1 MSTKDPGK
9 PILTRIGF
17 RVINSKGILNTE
29 SMNKDDQQCKYWTCK
44 SDFSRFCAFFLT
56 VICMII
62 ESLFTSYSD
71 IIQAFMK
78 CSC

>member
-1 MSTKDPGK
+1 MSTKVPGK
-9 PILTRIGF
+9 PILTMIGF

-29 SMNKDDQQCKYWTCK
+29 SMNKVDQLCKHWTCT
-44 SDFSRFCAFFLT
+44 SDFSRFCAFLT
-56 VICMII
+56 VMYMII
-62 ESLFTSYSD
+62 ESLFTSYND

>member
-17 RVINSKGILNTE
+17 RVINGKGILNTE
-29 SMNKDDQQCKYWTCK
+29 SMNKDEQLCKHWTYT

-62 ESLFTSYSD
+62 ESLFTSYN